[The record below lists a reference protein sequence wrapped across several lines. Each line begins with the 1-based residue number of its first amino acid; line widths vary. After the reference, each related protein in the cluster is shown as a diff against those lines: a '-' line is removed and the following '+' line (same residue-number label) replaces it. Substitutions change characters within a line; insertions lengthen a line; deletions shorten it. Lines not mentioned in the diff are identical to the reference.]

1 MRDITSTL
9 RSPGPLP
16 SRYLVLYLRL
26 YIQKR
31 PVSHQVSY
39 IHKILEFDEGSSV
52 RMNCMANWRQLEI
65 RLKYKTKIS
74 REVEWRSRTSDSM
87 E

>member
-1 MRDITSTL
+1 MGVITTTL

-16 SRYLVLYLRL
+16 SRYLDLYLRL

-31 PVSHQVSY
+31 PVSHQVFY
-39 IHKILEFDEGSSV
+39 IHKYDEGSSV
-52 RMNCMANWRQLEI
+52 CMNCMANWRQLEI
-65 RLKYKTKIS
+65 RLKYKSHIS
-74 REVEWRSRTSDSM
+74 REAELRSRTSDSM